1 MRTQQLTDVPEKTQ
15 EALLLYLKR
24 DGEMTVSQLVE
35 LLGVT
40 AMAVR
45 RHLAALQK
53 DGLIES
59 RLEKKLRG
67 RPTYKYKLTGKSE
80 SLFPS
85 GFQNLAVD
93 LLDLVFEQ
101 SGHKGVMDLLTR
113 RNSRLA
119 DRLRPRVENKT
130 LAEKV
135 EEVSKIFSEN
145 GYMTEWKKLDDGDF
159 IIYQQHCAVRDLAM
173 QYRQLCILEPRLM
186 QDLLGVKISRTKYI
200 LQEDSVCAYLVHSR
214 EVSDSSDAD
223 TTSAE
228 GGVVKVLNVSIAE

>member
-24 DGEMTVSQLVE
+24 DGEMTVSQLCQ

-40 AMAVR
+40 SMAVR
-45 RHLAALQK
+45 RHLTALQK
-53 DGLIES
+53 DGLIVA

-67 RPTYKYKLTGKSE
+67 RPTYIYKLTEKSE

-85 GFQNLAVD
+85 GFQNLAID

-101 SGHKGVMDLLTR
+101 TGHKGVMELLTR
-113 RNSRLA
+113 RNARLA

-130 LAEKV
+130 LAERV
-135 EEVSKIFSEN
+135 GEVSKIFSEN
-145 GYMTEWKKLDDGDF
+145 GYMTDWKKLDDGDF
-159 IIYQQHCAVRDLAM
+159 IIYQQHCAVRDLAN

-186 QDLLGVKISRTKYI
+186 EDLLGVKISRTKYM
-200 LQEDSVCAYLVHSR
+200 LQDDPVCAYLVHSQK
-214 EVSDSSDAD
+214 
-223 TTSAE
+223 AE
-228 GGVVKVLNVSIAE
+228 KVCE